1 MMLFVHGFA
10 RFRTVSAQF
19 RVNGA
24 PASFT
29 SLDDLMVFYLLI
41 ITQYYLTI
49 VIFTRM
55 LNHIY
60 HVYLFTHL
68 LGVIIIM

>member
-1 MMLFVHGFA
+1 MMLLVHGFA

-49 VIFTRM
+49 VKFTRM

-60 HVYLFTHL
+60 LYFFTHL